1 MYIMCLYNAIHKK
14 HLDEEHRLSDDEGM
28 DEITLLNEVKPSASD
43 SDGETENK
51 KAKLHAG
58 LDTKLDEVS
67 LAKSIEDLRR
77 LSTEQRRSFIS
88 SEVNIV
94 QSLEHRSGLDEIDV
108 QIKVSQRPLSTATNC
123 SVEIGDYQTAIEDV
137 LEKLLKAEDTIAS
150 DPPISKNLSDSR
162 KQFQNHEEFMLKLA
176 EYQVSVGSALEE
188 GTKLL
193 TESSGLSSEEQNEIK
208 HQLFLLNERWE
219 ALRVKAL
226 DTQTKVHQQLAKMQ
240 LEKVEELKNFLTS
253 TEDRLSRM
261 SSIGPGPDEL
271 RNQLEDHKTLQADLE
286 AQQALVESLSN
297 LVIIEDSDYF
307 RDLEDKLVALE
318 ERWSHVVKWTS
329 KRWENLQDLSFKWT
343 KLAEQH
349 RIINQ
354 WLDSREASL
363 KSMEGKEVVE
373 IGEAMDRIKCLQF
386 CKNDLLTL
394 TANVEGLDSTV
405 QGLKGESLS
414 TLNIADKVESINDR
428 IEALNLILE
437 VQESRIEGMG
447 FTIESTDS
455 RKNSIPRGWENFEV
469 KIAELEGRKITEHIV
484 EATVELK
491 PAKKEDSEKLTQL
504 NESIMDMVYFVD
516 EMETTITDLFQLDLK
531 NQLVV
536 LEKLQDKL
544 KVQVNDYERAKVLL
558 DDCKKEASEL
568 GVEDQHIQELGSKY
582 DSIGFR
588 IEDLI
593 ESAKI
598 DFKKEKFYKS
608 LTNIKLTLA
617 DSRDWYKQR
626 SNEASKEDL
635 EKRLSEMESLAEEIK
650 EVREV
655 CADESGADWTEWK
668 RDFQQVDASW
678 KDMKGAITRLL
689 EEKTGEIQDDA
700 ESIKEF
706 DMQTEE
712 ILTRANR
719 MEEWLDELEKN
730 TPDTKNDKFEN
741 VNDLFQVKTKFQA
754 LKESCEQ
761 MTVKFRDLN
770 ETGSET
776 LLQGDDLIQN
786 KRDSN
791 FSQLA
796 KQLTKLNARWN
807 EVTSQVYARTAA
819 LEHLSAQYGEL
830 KTLLVSEAG
839 YLDKLDKLLRKSPE
853 NAADAEEISEELDDI
868 ENYLRNNSSDSRIDK
883 IQEVGKDL
891 VDFGFL
897 KNEIATEITSVLVRR
912 DQLHHQVRI
921 YYTILTTYCILCC
934 LPMEIME
941 TSSTCM
947 LM

>member
-1 MYIMCLYNAIHKK
+1 MYIMCLYNAIHKN
-14 HLDEEHRLSDDEGM
+14 HLDEANRLHDDDPM

-58 LDTKLDEVS
+58 HDAKLDEIS

-77 LSTEQRRSFIS
+77 LTNEPRLSFIS

-94 QSLEHRSGLDEIDV
+94 QTLEHHPGFLQSEEMDV
-108 QIKVSQRPLSTATNC
+108 QIKAAQRPLSTATNC
-123 SVEIGDYQTAIEDV
+123 SVEIGDYQSAIEDV

-150 DPPISKNLSDSR
+150 ETPASSSLSDSR
-162 KQFQNHEEFMLKLA
+162 KQFQSHEEFMLKLS

-193 TESSGLSSEEQNEIK
+193 TESSGLTSEEQNEIK

-226 DTQTKVHQQLAKMQ
+226 ATQTKVHQQLAKVQ
-240 LEKVEELKNFLTS
+240 LEKVEELKGFLTS

-261 SSIGPGPDEL
+261 SLTGPGPEEL
-271 RNQLEDHKTLQADLE
+271 RKQLEDHKKLQADLE

-297 LVIIEDSDYF
+297 LVIIEDSEYF

-318 ERWSHVVKWTS
+318 ERWSHVVKWTA
-329 KRWENLQDLSFKWT
+329 KRWETLQDLSFKWT

-363 KSMEGKEVVE
+363 KSMEGREVVE

-386 CKNDLLTL
+386 CKNDLQTLQTNVLT
-394 TANVEGLDSTV
+394 LDSTV
-405 QGLKGESLS
+405 QDLKDNSMS
-414 TLNIADKVESINDR
+414 TLNIADKIESINDR
-428 IEALNLILE
+428 IEALTLILE
-437 VQESRIEGMG
+437 VQESRIDGMG
-447 FTIESTDS
+447 FTIQTQDSKRVSTP
-455 RKNSIPRGWENFEV
+455 KGWINFE
-469 KIAELEGRKITEHIV
+469 KMLAELDGRKIIEHIV
-484 EATVELK
+484 DDAVDAQ
-491 PAKKEDSEKLTQL
+491 PVYKEDSEKLTQL

-516 EMETTITDLFQLDLK
+516 EMESTMNDIYQLDLQ
-531 NQLVV
+531 NQITM
-536 LEKLQDKL
+536 LERLQVKLRT
-544 KVQVNDYERAKVLL
+544 QVEDYEKAKVLL
-558 DDCKKEASEL
+558 DECKKEAGQL

-582 DSIGFR
+582 DSIGFK

-593 ESAKI
+593 ESAKV
-598 DFKKEKFYKS
+598 DYKKEKFCKS

-617 DSRDWYKQR
+617 DSRDWYKQHA
-626 SNEASKEDL
+626 NESSKEDL
-635 EKRLSEMESLAEEIK
+635 EKRLVEMEALADEIK
-650 EVREV
+650 EVRDA
-655 CADESGADWTEWK
+655 CGDGSGAEWSEWK
-668 RDFQQVDASW
+668 RDFQQVDESW
-678 KDMKGAITRLL
+678 KDMKNAITRLV
-689 EEKTGEIQDDA
+689 EEKTEELQDDA

-706 DMQTEE
+706 DLQTEE
-712 ILTRANR
+712 ILAKANE
-719 MEEWLDELEKN
+719 METWLDDLEKN
-730 TPDTKNDKFEN
+730 TPNTTNSQLEN
-741 VNDLFQVKTKFQA
+741 LNDLFQVKSKFQA

-761 MTVKFRDLN
+761 MTVKFRELN
-770 ETGSET
+770 EAGSET

-796 KQLTKLNARWN
+796 KHLTKLNARWN

-897 KNEIATEITSVLVRR
+897 KREIADEITTMLVRR
-912 DQLHHQVRI
+912 DQLHHQVRE
-921 YYTILTTYCILCC
+921 LTSFAITNCISCC
-934 LPMEIME
+934 LPWI
-941 TSSTCM
+941 
-947 LM
+947 